1 MYRKLTIIL
10 LLSLVMLM
18 SCQGGDNRSPL
29 EVRLFNVDKDAVGT
43 ATFKEQA
50 DKVSVQI
57 KVEGLEP
64 GFHGVHIHEYA
75 KCEGPDFESAGNHFN
90 PEGQEHGLMHPDG
103 PHLGDMPNLEV
114 SADGTADVEFE
125 LQGVTLMDGDKSL
138 LREDGTSIIIHSG
151 QDDGVSQPS
160 GNSGE
165 RLVCGVISLEQAN
178 DEEKPTDPTQTNKK
192 EEEE

>member
-1 MYRKLTIIL
+1 MYRKLTIISI
-10 LLSLVMLM
+10 LSLVILM
-18 SCQGGDNRSPL
+18 SCQGENNRSPL

-43 ATFKEQA
+43 ATFKEQT

-125 LQGVTLMDGDKSL
+125 LPGVTLMDGDKSL

-151 QDDGVSQPS
+151 PDDGVSQPS

-165 RLVCGVISLEQAN
+165 RLVCGVISLDDAN
-178 DEEKPTDPTQTNKK
+178 NEEKPTDPTQTNK